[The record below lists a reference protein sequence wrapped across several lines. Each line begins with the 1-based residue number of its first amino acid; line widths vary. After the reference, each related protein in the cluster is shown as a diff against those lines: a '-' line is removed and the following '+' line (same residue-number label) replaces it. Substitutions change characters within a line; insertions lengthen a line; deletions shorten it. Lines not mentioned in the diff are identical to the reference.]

1 MNIFHDLKERDRN
14 PAESYQELERHSLPC
29 KVVAS
34 KHFTAV
40 FWLWGQHACTLVSE
54 EGWVEFNFWLKGT
67 FSLLIMN
74 VLTGEQAQL
83 DAWLLSAAHCYS
95 SMRAFCK

>member
-1 MNIFHDLKERDRN
+1 MCIFPDLKERDGN
-14 PAESYQELERHSLPC
+14 PAESCQELEGHSLPC
-29 KVVAS
+29 KAVAS
-34 KHFTAV
+34 KHFADV
-40 FWLWGQHACTLVSE
+40 FWLWGQRACTLVSE

-74 VLTGEQAQL
+74 VLTGEQTQV
-83 DAWLLSAAHCYS
+83 DAWFLSAAHCYC